1 MSRIVSKIID
11 VSVAVRDGIPIYDG
25 NPPLSL
31 EWAMSIERG
40 DQVNLTRLS
49 EGVHTG
55 THVDAPFHFIPGGKK
70 IDELEMGSFFCNV
83 QVVRTRRKSVTP
95 GVLAG
100 KRIAKGDGVLFR
112 TSNSGLYGRPFTRDF
127 VFIEGET
134 ADELVRMHVP
144 IVGLDYLS
152 VEKFGSHDAPVHNKL
167 LGADIPII
175 EGLCLTG
182 VKEGRYTL
190 AVFPIRLQGREAAPA
205 RAVLFSPPLA
215 SSITLNGR

>member
-11 VSVAVRDGIPIYDG
+11 VSVSVREGMPIYDG
-25 NPPLSL
+25 NPPLSM

-55 THVDAPFHFIPGGKK
+55 THVDAPFHFIPGGRK

-83 QVVRTRRKSVTP
+83 QVIETRRKSVTP
-95 GVLAG
+95 DVLKK
-100 KRIAKGDGVLFR
+100 KRIRKGDGVLFR
-112 TSNSGLYGRPFTRDF
+112 TSNSKLYGKPFTKDF

-134 ADELVRMHVP
+134 AELLADMRVP

-152 VEKFGSHDAPVHNKL
+152 VERFGSHDAPVHNKL
-167 LGADIPII
+167 LSADIPII
-175 EGLCLTG
+175 EGLCLSG

-190 AVFPIRLQGREAAPA
+190 AVFPIRLHAREAAPA

-215 SSITLNGR
+215 SSISLTGP

>member
-11 VSVAVRDGIPIYDG
+11 VSVSVRDGMPIYDG
-25 NPPLSL
+25 NPPLSM

-55 THVDAPFHFIPGGKK
+55 THVDAPFHFIQSGRK

-83 QVVRTRRKSVTP
+83 QVIETRKKSVTP
-95 GVLAG
+95 DVLKK
-100 KRIAKGDGVLFR
+100 KRIRKGDGVLFR
-112 TSNSGLYGRPFTRDF
+112 TSNSKLYGEPFTKDF

-134 ADELVRMHVP
+134 AELLADMHVP

-152 VEKFGSHDAPVHNKL
+152 VERFGSHDAPVHNKL
-167 LGADIPII
+167 LSANIPII
-175 EGLCLTG
+175 EGLCLSG
-182 VKEGRYTL
+182 VKGGRYTL
-190 AVFPIRLQGREAAPA
+190 AVFPIRLHGREAAPA

-215 SSITLNGR
+215 SSISLTGQ

>member
-1 MSRIVSKIID
+1 MSRIASRIID
-11 VSVAVRDGIPIYDG
+11 VSVAVRDGMPIYDG
-25 NPPLSL
+25 NPPLSM

-55 THVDAPFHFIPGGKK
+55 THVDAPFHFIQSGRK
-70 IDELEMGSFFCNV
+70 IDELEMTSFFCNV
-83 QVVRTRRKSVTP
+83 RVIETRRKSITP
-95 GVLAG
+95 GVLKG
-100 KRIAKGDGVLFR
+100 KRIRKGDGVLFR
-112 TSNSGLYGRPFTRDF
+112 TSNSRLYGKPFTKDF

-134 ADELVRMHVP
+134 ADMLVRMRVP

-152 VEKFGSHDAPVHNKL
+152 VEKFGSHDAPVHNVL
-167 LGADIPII
+167 LGASIPII
-175 EGLCLTG
+175 EGLCLSG

-215 SSITLNGR
+215 SSIRLNER